1 MKAKYVALA
10 ASMFLYSTISV
21 ASDKMTYSEAV
32 QNHKAAFGQFNGRP
46 QSELQALWTTYVKTP
61 ESVVPDTNEKMKLVW
76 SGSAKTVA
84 LPDGLGL
91 YYVTVK
97 YDGNAFGGGAW
108 INVKSG
114 TQIVGIP
121 NPGDYQGYY
130 WVKYE
135 GGSFKNGD
143 ERWGKGFVF
152 TAIYKNPEA
161 QVEAQCSSGQTQ
173 TLPESCDSSRSWNW
187 GCSFSG
193 EKVSTCNADGFWGPY
208 VVTRPASCVPANQY
222 CP

>member
-1 MKAKYVALA
+1 MKVKYSFLATSILGLSMLPAVA
-10 ASMFLYSTISV
+10 
-21 ASDKMTYSEAV
+21 DKMTYAEAF
-32 QNHKAAFGQFNGRP
+32 QNHRAAFGQFNGRTH
-46 QSELQALWTTYVKTP
+46 SELQALWTDNVKTP
-61 ESVVPDTNEKMKLVW
+61 QSVIPDSTEKMKLLW
-76 SGSAKTVA
+76 SGSARTVA

-91 YYVTVK
+91 YYVTVR
-97 YDGNAFGGGAW
+97 YDGGTTGGGAW

-143 ERWGKGFVF
+143 ERWGKGFMF
-152 TAIYKNPEA
+152 TGIYKNPDAE
-161 QVEAQCSSGQTQ
+161 VEAQCTAGQTQ
-173 TLPESCDSSRSWNW
+173 TIPESCDSSRSWNW
-187 GCSFSG
+187 GCSFDGS
-193 EKVSTCNADGFWGPY
+193 KTSTCSADGFWGPY
-208 VVTRPASCVPANQY
+208 TVTQPAECVPANQY